1 MTKYDGK
8 NVLIIGAARQGLALA
23 RFLVKQGAH
32 VTLNDRLNPEQL
44 EFEMKQLSGT
54 NVRWVLGEHPV
65 NLLDGIDFLCVSGG
79 VPLTLPLIVTAAQ
92 KGIPITNDSQI
103 FMEEVKAPVVGI
115 TGSAGKTTTTTIIG
129 RIAAQHFSAPRKIW
143 VGGNIGN
150 PLIEYLADITETDLV
165 ILELSSFQL
174 ELISISPHLS
184 AVLNITPNHLDR
196 HTDMQAYI
204 DAKSRILA
212 YQKHGDIAVLNR
224 DDPEAWKLRSMV
236 RGRLVSFGKDK
247 TSASEPQVFVQNG
260 AIWAEEN
267 GNLHKLVET
276 ASIKLRGAHNLLN
289 VLAACSIAWS
299 LNFTPSSIKA
309 GIEGF
314 NGVDHRLQLVRE
326 LNGVRW
332 YNDSIATAPER
343 TIAALLSFDEP
354 LILLL
359 GGRDKNLP
367 WEPLAKIVHQRV
379 EHVILFGEAVEK
391 IAAAIEQPKAGECL
405 QSVTRVN
412 TLQEALEQADR
423 LAIPGDTVLLS
434 PGGTSYDAFKDFAE
448 RGEAFINWVNSL

>member
-1 MTKYDGK
+1 M
-8 NVLIIGAARQGLALA
+8 
-23 RFLVKQGAH
+23 
-32 VTLNDRLNPEQL
+32 
-44 EFEMKQLSGT
+44 
-54 NVRWVLGEHPV
+54 
-65 NLLDGIDFLCVSGG
+65 
-79 VPLTLPLIVTAAQ
+79 
-92 KGIPITNDSQI
+92 
-103 FMEEVKAPVVGI
+103 
-115 TGSAGKTTTTTIIG
+115 
-129 RIAAQHFSAPRKIW
+129 
-143 VGGNIGN
+143 
-150 PLIEYLADITETDLV
+150 
-165 ILELSSFQL
+165 
-174 ELISISPHLS
+174 SISPHLS

-196 HTDMQAYI
+196 HADMQAYI

-343 TIAALLSFDEP
+343 PIAALLSFDEP

-367 WEPLAKIVHQRV
+367 WEPLAKIVHKRV